1 VKIFEF
7 PAKNSDH
14 PARMHQLYAVDYR
27 KRFIASETV
36 PLNKT
41 IMFAKFRVAWNSL
54 HHCAR
59 MMNFIKNLLLSFAFV
74 AASNHLIECSVAS
87 VPGAFD

>member
-1 VKIFEF
+1 VGFLPLGSEANFMTSNMKVFEF

-41 IMFAKFRVAWNSL
+41 IMFAKFRVVGNAL
-54 HHCAR
+54 
-59 MMNFIKNLLLSFAFV
+59 
-74 AASNHLIECSVAS
+74 AAPLCSYDE
-87 VPGAFD
+87 FH